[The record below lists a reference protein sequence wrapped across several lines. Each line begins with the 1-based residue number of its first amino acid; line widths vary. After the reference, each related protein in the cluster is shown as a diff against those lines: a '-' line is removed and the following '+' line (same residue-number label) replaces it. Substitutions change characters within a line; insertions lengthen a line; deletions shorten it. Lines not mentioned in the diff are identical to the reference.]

1 MKIILFLFC
10 ISIVFPLRAQKSG
23 EFLNHTKTIR
33 LTSPEYN
40 TAKDSTYTLRST
52 DSLQKTNNVS
62 ELFGIGKKACQKGPA
77 NPMGRYA
84 SFKGH
89 WSGFYYGFVN
99 IAKLSECWND
109 LELDWNRSFAMQFN
123 AFKYNINLSKRNHFG
138 LVTGL
143 GLEYQRLR
151 FNNNYITIEK
161 SNNDLNIIDLHE
173 QLETGSIKR
182 SSFKNLYLTIP
193 LLLEIQFPAKHSKKM
208 YVSGGIMGGV
218 RMHSKTKIVYE
229 DNEGNKHKQKKK
241 GNFNTTPFK
250 ADAIARLGFKN
261 INVWG
266 SYTLTNMFYA
276 ENTPDL
282 HLYTVGVGL
291 SF

>member
-10 ISIVFPLRAQKSG
+10 IGIVSPLWAQKSG
-23 EFLNHTKTIR
+23 EFLNHT
-33 LTSPEYN
+33 
-40 TAKDSTYTLRST
+40 AKDSINALRPI

-62 ELFGIGKKACQKGPA
+62 ELFGIGKKAYQKNPSD
-77 NPMGRYA
+77 PMGRYS

-99 IAKLSECWND
+99 IAKLPECWDN

-123 AFKYNINLSKRNHFG
+123 IFKYNINLSKRSHFG

-151 FNNNYITIEK
+151 FNNDYVSIEK
-161 SNNDLNIIDLHE
+161 SNNNLNIIDLKE
-173 QLETGSIKR
+173 QLETSHIKR

-193 LLLEIQFPAKHSKKM
+193 LLMEVQFPAKRSKKM

-229 DNEGNKHKQKKK
+229 DHEGDKHKQKGK
-241 GNFNTTPFK
+241 GNFNTVPFK
-250 ADAIARLGFKN
+250 ADAVARIGFKN

-266 SYTLTNMFYA
+266 SYTLTNMFHA
-276 ENTPDL
+276 DNTPDL
-282 HLYTVGVGL
+282 HLYTVGIGL